1 VIGDGVRV
9 AVVGIA
15 LGGAVAL
22 AAGRFVAPLLFEVS
36 PRDPLTLAVV
46 VATLLGI
53 AVAASWIPG
62 WRASR
67 VDPSEALRA
76 D

>member
-1 VIGDGVRV
+1 MLRRGGVESIQRDRRKF
-9 AVVGIA
+9 
-15 LGGAVAL
+15 
-22 AAGRFVAPLLFEVS
+22 AARGRFVAPLLFEVS
-36 PRDPLTLAVV
+36 PHDPLTLGVV
-46 VATLLGI
+46 VATLPAI

-62 WRASR
+62 WRAPR